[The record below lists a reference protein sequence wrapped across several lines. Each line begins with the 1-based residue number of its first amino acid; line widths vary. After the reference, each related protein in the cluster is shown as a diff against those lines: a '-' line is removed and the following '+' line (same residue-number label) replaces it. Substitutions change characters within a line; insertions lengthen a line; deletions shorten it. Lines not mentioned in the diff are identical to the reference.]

1 MTTQKFNNKDEFDHW
16 YDGRVVDDPVVI
28 EYGEQLDPPEEYPC
42 IMAFNFEEH
51 PFIDN
56 DGEVEAFDKL
66 WEDGYDTDEIVRLT
80 YAYIYPSDF
89 E

>member
-42 IMAFNFEEH
+42 IMAFNFEKH